1 MAALS
6 LAVGDINDL
15 SVPHLIANAFKNVA
29 AISLEADIKV
39 KQLGSLSSAPVKAAP
54 APSAGGKVAEKPV
67 EKKEEK
73 KEEIEENLG
82 DMFGGD

>member
-15 SVPHLIANAFKNVA
+15 SVPHLIATAFKNVA

-39 KQLGSLSSAPVKAAP
+39 KQLGSLASAPVKAAP
-54 APSAGGKVAEKPV
+54 APSTGKVAEKPV